1 MTADATR
8 LGCQPMLA
16 SMLGNFECAGCSGE
30 GSIGPPNGKLSRSKN
45 GELSR
50 AKNEILDALTIAYRT
65 SYFVHREI
73 STARTYKRHGAERP
87 SISSPLWHFV
97 LLCVCAQSR
106 RVFGQGAVI
115 AADKVDQYR
124 TKEPGIRLAV
134 HVTQF
139 RRQRQRL
146 GGDLL

>member
-16 SMLGNFECAGCSGE
+16 GTLGNFERAGCSGE

-45 GELSR
+45 GKLSR
-50 AKNEILDALTIAYRT
+50 AKNKILDALAIAYRT
-65 SYFVHREI
+65 SYFLHRDT

-87 SISSPLWHFV
+87 SISSPLWHSV

-106 RVFGQGAVI
+106 RVFDQGAVI

-124 TKEPGIRLAV
+124 SKEPGICLAV
-134 HVTQF
+134 HVMQF

>member
-1 MTADATR
+1 MTADARR

-16 SMLGNFECAGCSGE
+16 GTLGNFERAGCSGE
-30 GSIGPPNGKLSRSKN
+30 GSIGSPNGKLSRSKN
-45 GELSR
+45 GKLSR
-50 AKNEILDALTIAYRT
+50 AKNEILDALAIAYRT
-65 SYFVHREI
+65 SYFLHRDT

-87 SISSPLWHFV
+87 SISSPLWHSV
-97 LLCVCAQSR
+97 LLCVCAQAR
-106 RVFGQGAVI
+106 RVFDQGAVI

-124 TKEPGIRLAV
+124 SKEPGVCLAV
-134 HVTQF
+134 YVTQF